1 MGVRLI
7 SGNNCKIKPTVRYSR
22 GQIWTIDFITGILVL
37 TFVMMLY
44 FLLWNNIALRWNLTS
59 EHTKIESSAFFA
71 SESLLATPGEPESW
85 EMLPHIDGNVSAIGL
100 VNGRNEL
107 NRMKL
112 EKLVAENSTAYP
124 IIKARLGMQLY
135 EFGMRVTDL
144 HGNEI
149 YYEFG
154 KFSTGS
160 LNNSVNF
167 DRFGI
172 LDGEPVIV
180 HMEVWGG

>member
-1 MGVRLI
+1 M
-7 SGNNCKIKPTVRYSR
+7 
-22 GQIWTIDFITGILVL
+22 DFTLGLTALV
-37 TFVMMLY
+37 FIMMLY
-44 FLLWNNIALRWNLTS
+44 VLMWDTIAMRWNS
-59 EHTKIESSAFFA
+59 AGQHTQMEASAFFA

-85 EMLPHIDGNVSAIGL
+85 EMLPHIDTNVSAIGL

-112 EKLVAENSTAYP
+112 EKLVSENATGYP
-124 IIKARLGMQLY
+124 SIKARLGMQRY

-144 HGNEI
+144 EGNNI

-154 KFSTGS
+154 KFSSGS

-167 DRFGI
+167 DRFGM
-172 LDGEPVIV
+172 LDDEPVIV
-180 HMEVWGG
+180 HMEVWGK